1 MAGPSRGGLALA
13 AAALLLVLAAC
24 SLDYEQARVA
34 EAIPGETPDTVLL
47 DFKHTVVSGGKVWIV
62 LEAARAETYGE
73 KKQIFLFDVHF
84 QEYDSAG
91 KLLTE
96 LSVERATFNTQSEDA
111 SALGTIVIYSS
122 AEKASLRTTGE
133 LAWTR
138 EGKLLEAGDQ
148 QAVRLQKDDG
158 SFVEGRGFAADFRR
172 KTLSF
177 SEQVRGS
184 YVRERTK

>member
-122 AEKASLRTTGE
+122 AEKASLRTTG
-133 LAWTR
+133 
-138 EGKLLEAGDQ
+138 DQ